1 MKLKNNFNKDNM
13 YVFNTYEDVIK
24 NIDNIIKKGD
34 TILLK
39 ASHGIKLSNVV
50 EYLDKTYEN

>member
-1 MKLKNNFNKDNM
+1 MFLVFNKDNI